1 MERDPLVH
9 IPDGY
14 LDPVTC
20 LITYAL
26 TLMYAIIAW
35 RRVKGEFSDQRIL
48 AASVLAAGVFA
59 AQMIAWPIPGG
70 TSLHF
75 LGGALAGI
83 LFGPW
88 MGFYVMALVLVVQA
102 LVFHDGGLTTLGA
115 NILNMAVIGVVVGYY
130 SFKLLASVSGK
141 SRLGIGL
148 AAALAGWLSLTLAG
162 IAAGLEIGF
171 SPTFPY
177 GVAVSVPIMGLW
189 HAILGVLEGAIT
201 SIVYEYL
208 YTTGSPLAVSL
219 RGENAPIT
227 MPGVRGSRRRE

>member
-1 MERDPLVH
+1 MH

-20 LITYAL
+20 LVTYAL
-26 TLMYAIIAW
+26 TLVYAAIAW
-35 RRVKGEFSDQRIL
+35 RRVKGELSEQRIL
-48 AASVLAAGVFA
+48 AASVLAAGIFA

-115 NILNMAVIGVVVGYY
+115 NVLNMAVIGVVVGYY
-130 SFKLLASVSGK
+130 SFRLLVNLLGE
-141 SRLGIGL
+141 SRLGRGL
-148 AAALAGWLSLTLAG
+148 AAAIAGWLSLTLAG

-177 GVAVSVPIMGLW
+177 GVAISVPVMGLW
-189 HAILGVLEGAIT
+189 HAILGVVEGAIT
-201 SIVYEYL
+201 SVVYEYL
-208 YTTGSPLAVSL
+208 YVTGSPLVVGL
-219 RGENAPIT
+219 RGESVPMV
-227 MPGVRGSRRRE
+227 MPGMRGSQRRGDG